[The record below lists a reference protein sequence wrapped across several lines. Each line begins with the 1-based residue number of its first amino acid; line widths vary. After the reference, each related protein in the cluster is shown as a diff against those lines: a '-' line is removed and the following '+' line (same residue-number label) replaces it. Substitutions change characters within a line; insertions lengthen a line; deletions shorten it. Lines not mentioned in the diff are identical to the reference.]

1 VTEATNKGFVVGK
14 YYRVTSVHEAA
25 DLSGA
30 TLSHFVVQA
39 ALEKAQAIID
49 RERTIRFTSKDA
61 ALLINMLDAPIK
73 PNQALTRAFKRY
85 NDKGTNE
92 KSLSSVNKEQVAD
105 ILKTVYA

>member
-1 VTEATNKGFVVGK
+1 MNLTKDRGRITA
-14 YYRVTSVHEAA
+14 RVPLNVEETLNEAA

-61 ALLINMLDAPIK
+61 ALLINMLDAPFK

-92 KSLSSVNKEQVAD
+92 KSLSSVNKGSRP
-105 ILKTVYA
+105 